1 MYPGAAHCPETTPA
15 RRVCLRWFLFGHF
28 GRLYAIRCWAN
39 VPLLFSGPSGFVVSW
54 RLAVLELLSL
64 DKRVRLI
71 SEPVEV
77 TRLIVS
83 PPGATVLPDS
93 MLPEQL
99 EALGSAVRAAPPPG
113 RKIWLSRS
121 AFPYGGVV
129 ENEPQIERDLQTM
142 GWEIVHPEQLLAAA
156 QARAA
161 AGAEVVAGF
170 DGSAFFQRA
179 ARRQDTRNPADF

>member
-1 MYPGAAHCPETTPA
+1 M
-15 RRVCLRWFLFGHF
+15 FGHF